1 LTVLYWI
8 RTVFLL
14 VPAIAIYTIVF
25 GVISLT
31 GGLFDGSGRFAHR
44 VAQIWARCI
53 IVTSGV
59 RVDRQG
65 ELPPASESCVF
76 VVNHASFYDVPIM
89 FAALPRQLRLM
100 AKAAL
105 GRVPFIGWHLMRG
118 GHVLVNRTNPGA
130 GIFKRMQRMAR
141 AGASLMVFPEG
152 GRSDD
157 GVVGKFKGGIFLLAI
172 ENGLRVVPI
181 SLDGS
186 RLVMPKGTVQ
196 RASCPRGG
204 HHSSANRD
212 QRPDARRRKNARG
225 TGTADC
231 VGRTA
236 GVNLTTD
243 PALAGIVKPG
253 WFVAEPVTVV
263 DRDPEMDEPLRAAA
277 AAMRARAESAE
288 TTAAVRTMYKRVG
301 IDPTKTRPSSEALL
315 RRVRRGDALPRI
327 NSLVDVINW
336 CSLENATAVR
346 PL

>member
-1 LTVLYWI
+1 MAVLYWI
-8 RTVFLL
+8 RTVVLL
-14 VPAIAIYTIVF
+14 VPAISIYTIVF
-25 GVISLT
+25 GIISLT

-44 VAQIWARCI
+44 VAQVWAHFI

-59 RVDRQG
+59 RIDRRG

-130 GIFKRMQRMAR
+130 GIFKRMQRMGR

-186 RLVMPKGTVQ
+186 RMVMPKGRFSVHPARVSVTIH
-196 RASCPRGG
+196 APIPTKGLT
-204 HHSSANRD
+204 RD
-212 QRPDARRRKNARG
+212 DAR
-225 TGTADC
+225 
-231 VGRTA
+231 
-236 GVNLTTD
+236 
-243 PALAGIVKPG
+243 ALAAQAQQIVADG
-253 WFVAEPVTVV
+253 
-263 DRDPEMDEPLRAAA
+263 
-277 AAMRARAESAE
+277 
-288 TTAAVRTMYKRVG
+288 VRT
-301 IDPTKTRPSSEALL
+301 
-315 RRVRRGDALPRI
+315 
-327 NSLVDVINW
+327 
-336 CSLENATAVR
+336 
-346 PL
+346 

>member
-1 LTVLYWI
+1 
-8 RTVFLL
+8 
-14 VPAIAIYTIVF
+14 
-25 GVISLT
+25 
-31 GGLFDGSGRFAHR
+31 
-44 VAQIWARCI
+44 
-53 IVTSGV
+53 
-59 RVDRQG
+59 VDRQG

-186 RLVMPKGTVQ
+186 RLVMPKGRFSVHPARVVVTIHPPI
-196 RASCPRGG
+196 ATKGLT
-204 HHSSANRD
+204 RD
-212 QRPDARRRKNARG
+212 DAR
-225 TGTADC
+225 T
-231 VGRTA
+231 
-236 GVNLTTD
+236 
-243 PALAGIVKPG
+243 LAAQAQQIVSDG
-253 WFVAEPVTVV
+253 
-263 DRDPEMDEPLRAAA
+263 LRA
-277 AAMRARAESAE
+277 
-288 TTAAVRTMYKRVG
+288 
-301 IDPTKTRPSSEALL
+301 
-315 RRVRRGDALPRI
+315 
-327 NSLVDVINW
+327 
-336 CSLENATAVR
+336 
-346 PL
+346 